1 MQEIGANIEKYF
13 LKKLKSL
20 TIKQA
25 NTFTTVL
32 ILIFT
37 VIFAYLL
44 IKENYHDYEK
54 ALYKQE
60 HIIHA
65 DAKSKI
71 QNNNYKDAQS
81 QLKTLLIKNTLA
93 IVTLSFILFAIMLG
107 MYKIFYALIQNDMN
121 AFLNFFKNAAH
132 KEQLLS
138 PDKIFFKEFK
148 EMVVYA
154 NEMVQ
159 TINKQKSSLK
169 GLNIDLE
176 KKVEEKTLNLQKI
189 NAKLLEEKK
198 FSEEILLA
206 QKEFLRYTVHETNT
220 PLSVILTSIELY
232 EMKNKKDRHLSKIEA
247 AAKNIFNIYDDLSY
261 LVKKDQVQYPK
272 VSIEL
277 VSYLNARIEFFR
289 DVAMLSKVD
298 FKYSSQL
305 EKAYIYF
312 NETKLQRIVDNT
324 ITNAIKYTLANEIV
338 SLHVTQTGVD
348 VIFSVSSK
356 SKIIKNTEKIFDAYY
371 RENNNMKGFGLG
383 LQLVKNICQ
392 EDNVSIDI
400 ESTDELTTFLY
411 KFKMM
416 GE

>member
-1 MQEIGANIEKYF
+1 MQEIGADIEKYF

-25 NTFTTVL
+25 NTITTVF

-37 VIFAYLL
+37 IIFAYLL
-44 IKENYHDYEK
+44 IKENYQDYEK

-60 HIIHA
+60 HVRLN
-65 DAKSKI
+65 SNVKI
-71 QNNNYKDAQS
+71 NKNNYADTQK
-81 QLKTLLIKNTLA
+81 QLKSLLIKNTLA
-93 IVTLSFILFAIMLG
+93 IATLSFILFAIMLG

-148 EMVVYA
+148 EMVIYA
-154 NEMVQ
+154 NEMVE
-159 TINKQKSSLK
+159 TINKQKRSLK

-176 KKVEEKTLNLQKI
+176 KKVEEKTLNLQKT

-232 EMKNKKDRHLSKIEA
+232 EMKNKKDRQLSKIEA

-289 DVAMLSKVD
+289 DVAMLSKID

-324 ITNAIKYTLANEIV
+324 ITNAIKYTLAKEIV
-338 SLHVTQTGVD
+338 SLHVKQTGIH

-371 RENNNMKGFGLG
+371 RESDNMKGFGLG

>member
-1 MQEIGANIEKYF
+1 MQGIGINIEKYF

-25 NTFTTVL
+25 NTVTTVF

-37 VIFAYLL
+37 IIFAYLL
-44 IKENYHDYEK
+44 IKENYQDYEK

-60 HIIHA
+60 YIH
-65 DAKSKI
+65 K
-71 QNNNYKDAQS
+71 NNDVDTQK

-93 IVTLSFILFAIMLG
+93 IATLSFILFAIMLG
-107 MYKIFYALIQNDMN
+107 MYKIFYALIQNDMH

-132 KEQLLS
+132 EEQLLS

-154 NEMVQ
+154 NEMVV

-169 GLNIDLE
+169 ELNIGLE
-176 KKVEEKTLNLQKI
+176 RKVEEKTLNLQKT
-189 NAKLLEEKK
+189 NTKLLQEKK
-198 FSEEILLA
+198 FSEEILFA

-232 EMKNKKDRHLSKIEA
+232 EMKNKKDRYLSKIEA
-247 AAKNIFNIYDDLSY
+247 AAKNICNIYDDLSY

-289 DVAMLSKVD
+289 DVAMLSKID
-298 FKYSSQL
+298 FK
-305 EKAYIYF
+305 
-312 NETKLQRIVDNT
+312 
-324 ITNAIKYTLANEIV
+324 
-338 SLHVTQTGVD
+338 
-348 VIFSVSSK
+348 
-356 SKIIKNTEKIFDAYY
+356 
-371 RENNNMKGFGLG
+371 
-383 LQLVKNICQ
+383 
-392 EDNVSIDI
+392 
-400 ESTDELTTFLY
+400 
-411 KFKMM
+411 
-416 GE
+416 

>member
-1 MQEIGANIEKYF
+1 MQEIGTNIEKYF
-13 LKKLKSL
+13 FKKLKSL

-25 NTFTTVL
+25 NTVTTVF

-37 VIFAYLL
+37 IIFAYLL
-44 IKENYHDYEK
+44 IKENYQDYEK

-60 HIIHA
+60 HVRLNSNVKMNENDYA
-65 DAKSKI
+65 DTQK
-71 QNNNYKDAQS
+71 
-81 QLKTLLIKNTLA
+81 QLKRLLIKNTLA
-93 IVTLSFILFAIMLG
+93 IATLSFILFAIMLG
-107 MYKIFYALIQNDMN
+107 MYKIFYALIQNDMS

-154 NEMVQ
+154 NEMVE
-159 TINKQKSSLK
+159 TINKQKRSLK
-169 GLNIDLE
+169 ELNIDLE

-232 EMKNKKDRHLSKIEA
+232 EMKNKKDRQLSKIEA

-261 LVKKDQVQYPK
+261 LVKKDQVHYPK

-277 VSYLNARIEFFR
+277 VSYLHARIEFFR

-324 ITNAIKYTLANEIV
+324 ITNAIKYTLADEIV
-338 SLHVTQTGVD
+338 SLHVKQTGIY

-371 RENNNMKGFGLG
+371 RESDNMKGFGLG